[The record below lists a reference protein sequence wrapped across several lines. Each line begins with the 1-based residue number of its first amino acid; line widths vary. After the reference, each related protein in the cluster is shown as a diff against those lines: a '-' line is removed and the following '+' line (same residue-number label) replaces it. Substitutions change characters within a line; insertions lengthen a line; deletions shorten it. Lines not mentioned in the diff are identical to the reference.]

1 MLVTAVLTDGSTEK
15 IKGGGLIS
23 GSLGYETDISES
35 LLLKLSAGI
44 KFDTIMASNSDIFF
58 ERFPLEAILFAKGE
72 KVHFGV
78 GVSHHTGVKLT
89 GDVALF
95 VPTVNFD
102 DATGLV
108 VQVDYLLNERGYLS
122 LKYTAIDY
130 QVSSNSSKL
139 DGSSIGVI
147 IGFRFGK

>member
-1 MLVTAVLTDGSTEK
+1 
-15 IKGGGLIS
+15 
-23 GSLGYETDISES
+23 
-35 LLLKLSAGI
+35 
-44 KFDTIMASNSDIFF
+44 MASNSDIFF

-108 VQVDYLLNERGYLS
+108 VQVDYLLMSAVILVLNILLS
-122 LKYTAIDY
+122 IIKYPATHR
-130 QVSSNSSKL
+130 NSMVVVL
-139 DGSSIGVI
+139 V
-147 IGFRFGK
+147 